1 LQKPRSNSEEATPMK
16 VRDVMTSEVVSVPR
30 ATPLK
35 DLARVF
41 SERRISGAPV
51 ADEDGK
57 VVGVVSEADLVAKQV
72 GRPLSRRTPLDWIFG
87 ERPSPWEQRTRAAT
101 TAGEAMSAPAITID
115 ADRPLREAAA
125 LMVDRGVNR
134 LPVMEAGRL
143 VGIVTRADLVRAY
156 LRRDEEILRLVREN
170 VIRHTM
176 WLDPDELRVEVREG
190 MVRVAGS
197 VDRRSTATIL
207 EKLIHLVEGVDGV
220 DNYLTWEFDDGALE
234 PGGADEPEPGAASLA
249 ARERPRALHR

>member
-1 LQKPRSNSEEATPMK
+1 MK
-16 VRDVMTSEVVSVPR
+16 VHDVMTSEVVSVPP
-30 ATPLK
+30 ATQLK
-35 DLARVF
+35 DLARLLV
-41 SERRISGAPV
+41 ERRISGAPV
-51 ADEDGK
+51 MGEGGE
-57 VVGVVSEADLVAKQV
+57 VVGVISEADLLAKQV

-87 ERPSPWEQRTRAAT
+87 ERPNPWEQQRRAAST
-101 TAGEAMSAPAITID
+101 VAEAMTAPAITVD

-134 LPVMEAGRL
+134 LPVLDAGRL

-156 LRRDEEILRLVREN
+156 LKRDEEILRTVQDD

-190 MVRVAGS
+190 MVRIAGT

-207 EKLIHLVEGVDGV
+207 EKLIGLVEGVDDV
-220 DNYLTWEFDDGALE
+220 ANYLTWEFDDSVLDPTE
-234 PGGADEPEPGAASLA
+234 PDDKEPGAASVA
-249 ARERPRALHR
+249 ARERPRALHG

>member
-1 LQKPRSNSEEATPMK
+1 MK
-16 VRDVMTSEVVSVPR
+16 VRDVMTSEVLSVPPGTR
-30 ATPLK
+30 LK
-35 DLARVF
+35 DLARLF

-51 ADEDGK
+51 VDEDGE

-72 GRPLSRRTPLDWIFG
+72 GRPLSRRTPLDWILG

-101 TAGEAMSAPAITID
+101 TVGEAMSAPVITID

-125 LMVDRGVNR
+125 LMTDRGINR

-143 VGIVTRADLVRAY
+143 VGIVTRADLVQAY
-156 LRRDEEILRLVREN
+156 LRRDEEILRLVRED

-190 MVRVAGS
+190 MVRVAGT

-207 EKLIHLVEGVDGV
+207 EKIIHLVEGVDGV
-220 DNYLTWEFDDGALE
+220 DNHLTWEFDDSALE
-234 PGGADEPEPGAASLA
+234 PGGADEPEPGAASLT